1 MKINKDDIIL
11 LCLVTG
17 FIVSIVGIAVSWVWI
32 MRL

>member
-11 LCLVTG
+11 FCIVAG
-17 FIVSIVGIAVSWVWI
+17 FSISIVTIPIFLVWI